1 MKNSKKGTYGYIKKQ
16 KLIELFKALIMLCL
30 SVGIYYLGI
39 YSTGSNK
46 NLLTFV
52 AVLGILPM
60 AKFAVNFVMFTK
72 ATGCSHEL
80 HEKLVNANLDPS
92 FYDLFLTTYTENYS
106 LSAGFYK
113 KKSLIFITEDEKT
126 DIKKAEEHIVESL
139 KKVNI
144 EGITVK
150 IFNKNEENKF
160 IERMQELND
169 LYTEAEDTVFLFDN
183 ILGISL

>member
-1 MKNSKKGTYGYIKKQ
+1 MRKR
-16 KLIELFKALIMLCL
+16 
-30 SVGIYYLGI
+30 
-39 YSTGSNK
+39 
-46 NLLTFV
+46 
-52 AVLGILPM
+52 IL
-60 AKFAVNFVMFTK
+60 
-72 ATGCSHEL
+72 
-80 HEKLVNANLDPS
+80 
-92 FYDLFLTTYTENYS
+92 
-106 LSAGFYK
+106 
-113 KKSLIFITEDEKT
+113 
-126 DIKKAEEHIVESL
+126 KKAEEHIVESL

>member
-1 MKNSKKGTYGYIKKQ
+1 MIKNKKGTYGYIKKQ
-16 KLIELFKALIMLCL
+16 KLTELIKSLIMLSL

-72 ATGCSHEL
+72 AKGCSSSL
-80 HEKLVNANLDPS
+80 HDKLINENADAS
-92 FYDLFLTTYTENYS
+92 FYDLFLTTYSENYS
-106 LSAGFYK
+106 LSAGFYR

-126 DIKKAEEHIVESL
+126 DVKKAEEHILESL

-150 IFNKNEENKF
+150 VFSSNEENKF
-160 IERMQELND
+160 IERIKELKNLD
-169 LYTEAEDTVFLFDN
+169 VENEDTVFLFDN